1 MSDQSPDQP
10 WTTVEG
16 QRVENGVRVYDN
28 GRVYWLNVAWS
39 APRQRAT
46 MYTLNPI
53 DGGDS
58 VFVDATRLLAGIQA
72 MRDRDEG
79 MENEGHDSD
88 SDEGSDSDSDGD
100 EFAATFNAVPAGQSP
115 AKHLIGLLEKDE
127 TRWAASQTGGMS
139 RWGRCMNIARDW
151 GTPAGSVRSV
161 ATQIHKHGPQD

>member
-1 MSDQSPDQP
+1 
-10 WTTVEG
+10 
-16 QRVENGVRVYDN
+16 
-28 GRVYWLNVAWS
+28 
-39 APRQRAT
+39 
-46 MYTLNPI
+46 MYTLNPT

-58 VFVDATRLLAGIQA
+58 VFVDASRLLAGIQA

-79 MENEGHDSD
+79 MENEGDDSD
-88 SDEGSDSDSDGD
+88 SDEGMENGYEGSDSDSDGD

-139 RWGRCMNIARDW
+139 RWGRCMIIARDW

-161 ATQIHKHGPQD
+161 ATQIHKNGPQD